1 MARDEETN
9 KRKTEGESLDSN
21 SPYYIHPSD
30 YPKQMQVNDALN
42 DGNYNDWA
50 QEMENFLFAKNKIG
64 FVVGSI
70 KKPEKGSQ
78 TYMPWMRCDAMIKGW
93 LTTAMEKE
101 IRSSVKYANT
111 AAEIWSDLKERF
123 GKESAPHAYELK
135 QTLSAT
141 VQGDTSVSAYF
152 TKLRSIWDEMQSAFP
167 IPRCKCSG
175 CSCDVGRKLVE
186 HKESERLY
194 EFLMGLNSDF
204 SVIRTQILTMNPTP
218 TLTNAYHLVAEDERQ
233 RAITS
238 ERRPSTDA
246 VAFKAFVPGRREN
259 NSSQRRDKPASKDVK
274 HAADH
279 CTFCGKDGHTR
290 DGCFKLIGFPEW
302 WPGNRKREETKPKVA
317 CVETNSSPIP
327 GKNDNEDDWVVDS
340 GSTERI
346 TYNNHILQNRT
357 QRPFET
363 PVVIPSGDAIPVEG
377 RGEYTLPGGTKIKD
391 VLYIPKFTCNLLS
404 VNRLSNDL
412 QSAITFFPDFC
423 VMQKLHT
430 RSLIGAGKCKRGLY
444 RMGLFEDGRRALMTS
459 GDTWHKRLGHA
470 SNEKLTHIDFL
481 SKVPFNKLC
490 DSCSKAK
497 HARLPF
503 SNSNIKTSGCF
514 ELLHFIF

>member
-327 GKNDNEDDWVVDS
+327 
-340 GSTERI
+340 
-346 TYNNHILQNRT
+346 
-357 QRPFET
+357 ET
-363 PVVIPSGDAIPVEG
+363 PYE
-377 RGEYTLPGGTKIKD
+377 
-391 VLYIPKFTCNLLS
+391 
-404 VNRLSNDL
+404 
-412 QSAITFFPDFC
+412 
-423 VMQKLHT
+423 
-430 RSLIGAGKCKRGLY
+430 
-444 RMGLFEDGRRALMTS
+444 
-459 GDTWHKRLGHA
+459 
-470 SNEKLTHIDFL
+470 
-481 SKVPFNKLC
+481 
-490 DSCSKAK
+490 
-497 HARLPF
+497 
-503 SNSNIKTSGCF
+503 
-514 ELLHFIF
+514 ELDWCG